1 MTLIPELEEVRISA
15 EALPDEVA
23 LAEGVRECVVCLEG
37 GAVIVGWVML
47 RPCGHVCVCNKCSAG
62 LVECPL
68 CRHAV
73 SDSFPAFL

>member
-1 MTLIPELEEVRISA
+1 MALIPEFEEVRSGV

-23 LAEGVRECVVCLEG
+23 VAEGVRECVVCLEG
-37 GAVIVGWVML
+37 GAVFGWVML

-73 SDSFPAFL
+73 SHSFPAFL